1 MVEWSSDSSGEDED
15 DPDSP
20 AATGVDS
27 AGGDGLNNQLM
38 MVEWSSDSSGEDEPN
53 SPTATKHRP
62 GPMMGGMLLSALKK
76 KKTDL
81 KAVPKTNKGRKK
93 PVNAIAAA
101 LHARRE
107 ALKDSSSD
115 SDSEL

>member
-76 KKTDL
+76 KRQILRRCPKLIKVEKT
-81 KAVPKTNKGRKK
+81 
-93 PVNAIAAA
+93 
-101 LHARRE
+101 
-107 ALKDSSSD
+107 S
-115 SDSEL
+115 